1 MTLSD
6 ITPET
11 RPPES
16 KPAAMP
22 DPAAFATGLVD
33 LQTGL
38 AGWMFRQQAETLRYL
53 RRRQEK
59 HVAFMEKLAR
69 SDDLTSLLA
78 SWNDYL
84 RGSLADWLD
93 QATRSASLNETA
105 RGAAPAPADG
115 GTAERIGV
123 LAGPVAPVPGAP
135 LSAPD
140 PDRAEAG
147 QARPGKPKST
157 PL

>member
-53 RRRQEK
+53 RQRQEK
-59 HVAFMEKLAR
+59 HIAFMEKLAR
-69 SDDLTSLLA
+69 SDDPSSLLA

-84 RGSLADWLD
+84 RSSIADWLD
-93 QATRSASLNETA
+93 QTA
-105 RGAAPAPADG
+105 RSGRLTNSPPAAASGPAEG